1 MQLINTELKGV
12 TLLKPQVHEDERG
25 FLIESFSRDRYR
37 SLLAIDHDFVQD
49 NFSVSKQGVL
59 RGLHFQKN
67 KPQGKLMMVM
77 QGTIFDVVADIDPM
91 SPNFGRS
98 FCVELSADNQL
109 QLWVPPG
116 YAHGFCVLSESA
128 QVLYKCTDYYDP
140 RDQAGVI
147 WNCPD
152 LAIPW
157 PVTAPLLSDKDLHL
171 PTLAALYRI

>member
-12 TLLKPQVHEDERG
+12 KLLKPKVHYDERG
-25 FLIESFSRDRYR
+25 FLMESFSRQRYL
-37 SLLAIDHDFVQD
+37 SLLELEQDFVQD
-49 NFSVSKQGVL
+49 NLSQSKQGVL

-67 KPQGKLMMVM
+67 KPQGKLVMV
-77 QGTIFDVVADIDPM
+77 GWGRIYDVVVDIAPD
-91 SPNFGRS
+91 SPTFGRHLA
-98 FCVELSADNQL
+98 VELSAENQL

-140 RDQAGVI
+140 MDQAGVR

-157 PVTAPLLSDKDLHL
+157 PIKAPILSDKDQHL
-171 PTLAALYRI
+171 PRLAALHR